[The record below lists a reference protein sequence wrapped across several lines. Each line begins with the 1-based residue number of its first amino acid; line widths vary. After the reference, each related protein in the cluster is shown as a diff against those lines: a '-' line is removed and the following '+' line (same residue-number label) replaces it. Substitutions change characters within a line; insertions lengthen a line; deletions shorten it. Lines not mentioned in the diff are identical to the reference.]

1 MYHFNLIE
9 LGPDFEIYKQK
20 KYETELNCALKMSYA
35 LEEEKKRLLAQE
47 EEDFKVIKFNEKN

>member
-47 EEDFKVIKFNEKN
+47 EEDFKVNKFN